1 MVTDPS
7 IEKLDPCAEQ
17 LNELDDFTKL
27 IVAPACGHALE
38 KATKLVATFPEAVL
52 TTTTPL
58 SSTKS
63 LIFSSW
69 ELRLTVRMALEPEPE
84 LLLFGLLLLFPEL
97 LFEGVVASSL
107 EQACIMQLMQ
117 VRVSPPVILL
127 MKVLRFMT
135 LQQTTMS
142 EVQIVIQSFKL
153 FKNVIK

>member
-1 MVTDPS
+1 
-7 IEKLDPCAEQ
+7 
-17 LNELDDFTKL
+17 
-27 IVAPACGHALE
+27 
-38 KATKLVATFPEAVL
+38 
-52 TTTTPL
+52 
-58 SSTKS
+58 
-63 LIFSSW
+63 
-69 ELRLTVRMALEPEPE
+69 
-84 LLLFGLLLLFPEL
+84 
-97 LFEGVVASSL
+97 L

>member
-1 MVTDPS
+1 LVTDPS

-58 SSTKS
+58 SRTKS
-63 LIFSSW
+63 LVFSSW
-69 ELRLTVRMALEPEPE
+69 EL
-84 LLLFGLLLLFPEL
+84 
-97 LFEGVVASSL
+97 EGVVASSL

-127 MKVLRFMT
+127 MKFLRFMA

>member
-1 MVTDPS
+1 
-7 IEKLDPCAEQ
+7 

-69 ELRLTVRMALEPEPE
+69 ELRLTVRMELEPEPE
-84 LLLFGLLLLFPEL
+84 LLLFGLLLLVFPVL
-97 LFEGVVASSL
+97 LLEGVVASSL